1 MVDFKVGDII
11 KYTGKSISSIT
22 KDKNYIIFKKGIIP
36 NNQYSTIK
44 HINVVYYLDNKGK
57 EKMIV
62 LNDNK
67 WQSKFVY
74 VSNIRKEK
82 LKKISENL

>member
-1 MVDFKVGDII
+1 MIDFRVGDII

-22 KDKNYIIFKKGIIP
+22 KGKEYIIFKKDIVP
-36 NNQYSTIK
+36 NNQYSKIK

-67 WQSKFVY
+67 WQKKFIY

-82 LKKISENL
+82 LKKIIKS